1 MALYVHP
8 ENQTLLWETINKSP
22 LIQQAF
28 QNKYNEKTEWFR
40 GIVKQVYSSIP
51 VGKSLTRD
59 ELQQYNRNTI
69 TTLLSSVS
77 PLGGGIGTH
86 NIRAT
91 AAPTTI
97 PQWVQTSTAN
107 IPVRQ
112 TGGVPAPNPVSI
124 LKEPMTEFSRNMGMG
139 KKNEFQEQFSN
150 RQKEYETMFQ
160 KPLPKEIN
168 FSEQM
173 EDGVITNMEELI
185 QKEKRQREMEISQQF
200 TVGVLPPASPVP
212 TSSDIT
218 PGPGPT
224 NTFVQFAQVPA
235 SPPQTHT
242 MPKKLQITEEIVVP
256 ATTEILTP
264 DTLGVPPEAAEITL
278 YDNWRETVM
287 LEMDKMRRQIE
298 VLQETLARVTMKK
311 GVTEMDGVAEVAEV
325 AVEVEGVRDV
335 AEELVENVIQEV
347 IDKIQKDNL

>member
-1 MALYVHP
+1 MC
-8 ENQTLLWETINKSP
+8 
-22 LIQQAF
+22 
-28 QNKYNEKTEWFR
+28 
-40 GIVKQVYSSIP
+40 
-51 VGKSLTRD
+51 
-59 ELQQYNRNTI
+59 
-69 TTLLSSVS
+69 
-77 PLGGGIGTH
+77 
-86 NIRAT
+86 
-91 AAPTTI
+91 
-97 PQWVQTSTAN
+97 
-107 IPVRQ
+107 
-112 TGGVPAPNPVSI
+112 
-124 LKEPMTEFSRNMGMG
+124 

-212 TSSDIT
+212 TPSDIS
-218 PGPGPT
+218 PGPPPT
-224 NTFVQFAQVPA
+224 NTFVQFASAQTPA

-242 MPKKLQITEEIVVP
+242 MPKKLQITEEMVVP
-256 ATTEILTP
+256 SPNEILTP
-264 DTLGVPPEAAEITL
+264 DPLGVPPPAVEITL
-278 YDNWRETVM
+278 YDNWRETMMV
-287 LEMDKMRRQIE
+287 EMEKMRRQIE

-311 GVTEMDGVAEVAEV
+311 GVVDGEDDVNGMDDVDVALEVAE
-325 AVEVEGVRDV
+325 VRDV